1 MELNKKL
8 NEYVNLINTIISNSN
23 LENLEILFERL
34 KNHFYSGGRIFLA
47 GNGGSAAIALHAT
60 TDLNKLVL
68 ENKKLNA
75 FALSSNIPQ
84 ITAIS
89 NDEGYENLFEK
100 ILQNFNVDE
109 NDTLITISSSGNSK
123 NLINLI
129 NYATTAN
136 TKIFSLLGFDGGEI
150 KNLSVT
156 PIIANSNIN
165 YYGPVEDIHMIIFHL
180 FSHIIKKDLLE
191 I

>member
-1 MELNKKL
+1 MEIIKKL
-8 NEYVNLINTIISNSN
+8 NDYVNLINTIISNSN

-34 KNHFYSGGRIFLA
+34 KNHFYKGGRIFLA

-89 NDEGYENLFEK
+89 NDEGYENLFKK
-100 ILQNFNVDE
+100 ILENFNVND

-129 NYATTAN
+129 NYAATVN
-136 TKIFSLLGFDGGEI
+136 TKTFSLLGFDGGEI

-156 PIIANSNIN
+156 PIIANSNMN
-165 YYGPVEDIHMIIFHL
+165 YYGPVEDTHMIIFHL